1 MLHTILSEKR
11 ADLLREEKR
20 LLEELR
26 LTLAGFGAPSEA
38 LTTLGRSLLQ
48 LDELFLLVV
57 VGEFNSGKSAFINA
71 LLGQAFLP
79 EGVTPTTTE
88 INILKYGLEPGREL
102 KEEFVVVR
110 TCPVEFLQEIN
121 IVDTPGT
128 NAIIRRHEE
137 ITQEFVPRSD
147 LVLFVTSADRP
158 FTESER
164 EFMERIRQWG
174 KKVVVVLNKIDIM
187 DGDAAVAQIEDFIA
201 DNAKTLLGFL
211 PEVFPI
217 SAKLAFQAK
226 TSKDGEERER
236 LWATSRFG
244 ELERY
249 ILETL
254 DQESRIRLKLLNP
267 LGVAEQVA
275 SEYQK
280 VVQDRLSLLQEDF
293 AALDNIESQLK
304 VYKEDLQ
311 REFRYRLSD
320 VENLLYE
327 MQSRGIEFFDD
338 TLRLTRVFDLINV
351 ERIRGGFERQV
362 VADTP
367 QRIEAH
373 VGELID
379 WLVESDLRQWQAIME
394 YLNRR
399 QVKQQYKGRIIG
411 EIGGPFEYNR
421 RALLASVGQAAQEV
435 VTSYD
440 KTAEAKELAESVRIA
455 VAEAALLQVGAVG
468 LGTLLTIALHSL
480 VADFTGILTAS
491 LIAVLG
497 FFVIPSKK
505 RQAKADLR
513 KKIEDMR
520 QRLMDGLTTQFERE
534 LERSLRRIREAIGPY
549 TRFVRAEREK
559 LKRTQSEL
567 EETSERLRLLKGKVS
582 GL

>member
-1 MLHTILSEKR
+1 M
-11 ADLLREEKR
+11 
-20 LLEELR
+20 
-26 LTLAGFGAPSEA
+26 
-38 LTTLGRSLLQ
+38 
-48 LDELFLLVV
+48 
-57 VGEFNSGKSAFINA
+57 
-71 LLGQAFLP
+71 
-79 EGVTPTTTE
+79 
-88 INILKYGLEPGREL
+88 
-102 KEEFVVVR
+102 
-110 TCPVEFLQEIN
+110 
-121 IVDTPGT
+121 
-128 NAIIRRHEE
+128 
-137 ITQEFVPRSD
+137 
-147 LVLFVTSADRP
+147 
-158 FTESER
+158 
-164 EFMERIRQWG
+164 
-174 KKVVVVLNKIDIM
+174 
-187 DGDAAVAQIEDFIA
+187 
-201 DNAKTLLGFL
+201 
-211 PEVFPI
+211 
-217 SAKLAFQAK
+217 
-226 TSKDGEERER
+226 
-236 LWATSRFG
+236 
-244 ELERY
+244 
-249 ILETL
+249 
-254 DQESRIRLKLLNP
+254 
-267 LGVAEQVA
+267 A